1 MIDLTQYSALIDSP
15 RTIIMGVLNVTP
27 DSFSDGG
34 KFVDPEI
41 AATHG
46 SRMISEGADIIDVGG
61 MSTRPPG
68 SAYGVG
74 AEPVTL
80 EEELLRVIPVIEKIK
95 RNHPDALISIDTTKA
110 EVARKSL
117 EVGATIINDVSG
129 ATEEPEILDVARS
142 FGAPIILMHGYG
154 SEFRKEKIEDYVYSD
169 VVKEVFDWLLARRT
183 AAWDRGVT
191 DVLADIGFGFA
202 KTSDDNIKLLAHHKA
217 FKKLGVPMLIGV
229 SRKSTI
235 GKMLGGGVPPEERI
249 IGSISAAIYAA
260 MHGAKIIRTHDVKE
274 TKQALMVL
282 EALR

>member
-1 MIDLTQYSALIDSP
+1 
-15 RTIIMGVLNVTP
+15 MGVLNVTP

-34 KFVDPEI
+34 KFIDADIGV
-41 AATHG
+41 AHA
-46 SRMISEGADIIDVGG
+46 SKMLSEGADIIDVGG

-68 SAYGVG
+68 STYGEG
-74 AEPVTL
+74 AEAVTT

-95 RNHPDALISIDTTKA
+95 QIHADALISVDTTKA
-110 EVARKSL
+110 EVARKAL
-117 EVGATIINDVSG
+117 EAGATIINDVSG

-154 SEFRKEKIEDYVYSD
+154 PEFRKAKIEEYVYTD
-169 VVKEVFDWLLARRT
+169 VVKEVYDWLLVRRT

-202 KTSDDNIKLLAHHKA
+202 KTPEDNIKLLAHHKA

-235 GKMLGGGVPPEERI
+235 GKMLGGVPPEERV

-274 TKQALMVL
+274 TKQALVVL
-282 EALR
+282 EALQ